1 MKRRCAWLLVSL
13 LALASNATQA
23 GLRLILDETDLRP
36 TERSASTALL
46 DEAASALP
54 PRLVASLDRQV
65 QVRWLDGL
73 PSATYGR
80 AGPDVLELNRRLLPS
95 LADGSAA
102 HQTTDRPHGTVRQ
115 ELLATVI
122 HEIAHLYDRARL
134 WPADQALEQARC
146 RQQAA
151 GLGLVGLRDG
161 CRGQTA

>member
-13 LALASNATQA
+13 LALASNAAQA

-95 LADGSAA
+95 LADGTSMIAPASGLPTRRWSRPAAASRSQASAWSGCVTA
-102 HQTTDRPHGTVRQ
+102 AGARPH
-115 ELLATVI
+115 A
-122 HEIAHLYDRARL
+122 
-134 WPADQALEQARC
+134 ALP
-146 RQQAA
+146 
-151 GLGLVGLRDG
+151 
-161 CRGQTA
+161 